1 MTVLPSKPDIS
12 YKKGLLPNA
21 LFVLTTAYYHV
32 QDIVD
37 GIFLVTVTG
46 GVELVQDVFGLLA
59 RATCSL
65 ITQQGGVCIC
75 QQHGLSGNDV
85 R

>member
-1 MTVLPSKPDIS
+1 MTVLSNKPDLLH
-12 YKKGLLPNA
+12 KKGLLPNA
-21 LFVLTTAYYHV
+21 LLVLATAYYHV

-59 RATCSL
+59 RASCSL
-65 ITQQGGVCIC
+65 IAQQGGVCIC

-85 R
+85 P